1 MCVLPLLYP
10 FFCQWTFRFI
20 HVLAIVNSAAMNTRV
35 YMSFWTK
42 PHFPPDMCPG
52 VGWLDHMVSLLL
64 VFWGTS
70 LLCSIVVVPVYIP
83 TSGAGGFLFP
93 IPSLAFLFIDVLM
106 MVILTGMKGYL
117 TVVLICM
124 SLIISNV
131 EHLFMCISCFF
142 KASSWGDSW
151 TP

>member
-1 MCVLPLLYP
+1 MLLQMVLFYFFFFYGWVIVHCMCVLPLLYP

-52 VGWLDHMVSLLL
+52 VGWLDHMVSLFL

-93 IPSLAFLFIDVLM
+93 IPSLAFFVYRRFNDGHSDWHEGVPHCSFDLHV
-106 MVILTGMKGYL
+106 
-117 TVVLICM
+117 
-124 SLIISNV
+124 SNN
-131 EHLFMCISCFF
+131 
-142 KASSWGDSW
+142 
-151 TP
+151 